1 MAAVLFNLYFAV
13 MVVSWR
19 NCCPEAAVT
28 VRYNIEWKLVGDRTA
43 KAKLEVTET
52 RVKVF

>member
-1 MAAVLFNLYFAV
+1 MAAVLFNLHFAV

-19 NCCPEAAVT
+19 DCCPEAAVT
-28 VRYNIEWKLVGDRTA
+28 VRYMIEWKLVGDRTA